1 MNNHSCVAI
10 IPARGGSKRIPRK
23 NIKSFLGQ
31 PIISYSIQ
39 AALQAGCFDEVM
51 VSTDDVEIADIAKN
65 VGAQVPFIRS
75 ASNADDHA
83 MLADVIEEVLLE
95 YHKQGKNFTYFCCIL
110 PTAPFVSAQRL
121 KEGFAMLTESKVDSV
136 VPVVRFSYP
145 VQRAVRVDDDKL
157 SMLWPENYNKRSQDL
172 EPVYH
177 DCGQFYFMKSQSL
190 LEQKQLFAKNTM
202 AIKLSELE
210 VQDIDSLEDWKIA
223 ELKYKVINN
232 LVG

>member
-1 MNNHSCVAI
+1 MSDHSCVAI

-51 VSTDDVEIADIAKN
+51 VSTDDAEIAGIAKN
-65 VGAQVPFIRS
+65 AGAQVPFIRS
-75 ASNADDHA
+75 APNADDHA

-95 YHKQGKNFTYFCCIL
+95 YQKQGKNFTYFCCIL

-223 ELKYKVINN
+223 ELKYRVINN